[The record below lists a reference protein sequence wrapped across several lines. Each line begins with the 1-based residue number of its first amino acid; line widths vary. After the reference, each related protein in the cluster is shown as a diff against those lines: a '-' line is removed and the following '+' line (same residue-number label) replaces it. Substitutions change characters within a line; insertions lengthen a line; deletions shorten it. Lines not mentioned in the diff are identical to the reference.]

1 MKRAASG
8 VKKSRSSATSSSA
21 RGRAPARRGKRYVIC
36 VSSGRYPASLEVG
49 KVYRNLGAPEPGPA
63 HHLRVVDESGED
75 YVYPKA
81 LFRAIELPVPIQR
94 ALAHAVSAA

>member
-8 VKKSRSSATSSSA
+8 VKKSRSSASSSA
-21 RGRAPARRGKRYVIC
+21 HGRGSARRGKRFVIC

-49 KVYRNLGAPEPGPA
+49 KVYRSLGVPQPGPA
-63 HHLRVVDESGED
+63 HHLRVIDESGED
-75 YVYPKA
+75 YVYPEN

-94 ALAHAVSAA
+94 ALALAMSAA

>member
-8 VKKSRSSATSSSA
+8 VKKSRSSASSSA
-21 RGRAPARRGKRYVIC
+21 RGRVPARRGKRYVIC

-49 KVYRNLGAPEPGPA
+49 KVYRSLGAPQPGPA
-63 HHLRVVDESGED
+63 HHLRVIDESGEE
-75 YVYPKA
+75 YVYPEA

-94 ALAHAVSAA
+94 ALALATSAA

>member
-8 VKKSRSSATSSSA
+8 VKKSKSSASSSA
-21 RGRAPARRGKRYVIC
+21 RGRVPARRGKRYVIC

-49 KVYRNLGAPEPGPA
+49 KVYRSLGAPQPGPV
-63 HHLRVVDESGED
+63 HHLRVIDESGEE
-75 YVYPKA
+75 YIYPEA

-94 ALAHAVSAA
+94 ALALATSAA